1 MKSDLRRLGAE
12 MVRGAHGIALLTI
25 GKQRGIAFFGSD
37 EDATRR
43 SFITAVI
50 ALPLFVLLRLLD
62 WIAGVAPAET
72 SHALAIDLLSYV
84 IGWTGF
90 VLLSRPILRQMG
102 QERKWPRYITAWNWC
117 NLAQYVLLLV
127 AGLPTLFHVQ
137 PIVAE
142 TAALV
147 GFGWAL
153 WLEWYVAR
161 LALEA
166 TPLAAAFLVVV
177 DVGLTVAL
185 GLLATLPSQGLSI
198 G

>member
-1 MKSDLRRLGAE
+1 
-12 MVRGAHGIALLTI
+12 
-25 GKQRGIAFFGSD
+25 
-37 EDATRR
+37 
-43 SFITAVI
+43 
-50 ALPLFVLLRLLD
+50 
-62 WIAGVAPAET
+62 
-72 SHALAIDLLSYV
+72 
-84 IGWTGF
+84 
-90 VLLSRPILRQMG
+90 MG

>member
-1 MKSDLRRLGAE
+1 
-12 MVRGAHGIALLTI
+12 
-25 GKQRGIAFFGSD
+25 
-37 EDATRR
+37 
-43 SFITAVI
+43 
-50 ALPLFVLLRLLD
+50 
-62 WIAGVAPAET
+62 
-72 SHALAIDLLSYV
+72 
-84 IGWTGF
+84 
-90 VLLSRPILRQMG
+90 
-102 QERKWPRYITAWNWC
+102 
-117 NLAQYVLLLV
+117 
-127 AGLPTLFHVQ
+127 
-137 PIVAE
+137 
-142 TAALV
+142 V